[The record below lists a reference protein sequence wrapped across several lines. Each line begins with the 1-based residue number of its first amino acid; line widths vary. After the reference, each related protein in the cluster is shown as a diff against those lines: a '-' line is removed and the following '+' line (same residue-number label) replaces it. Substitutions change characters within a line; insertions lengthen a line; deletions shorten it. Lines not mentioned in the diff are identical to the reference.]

1 MSIELLNPKSA
12 ADVDAVV
19 QLQEEYLGDGPIVM
33 LGRRFLRDF
42 YYPELIEDGLLECA
56 ICKAN
61 GRVVAFIS
69 WTRFPEGFMMQGIR
83 GHFFLLSWIMLKQV
97 LTQPSSLK
105 DIFAAL
111 KIVRERSNGSKTKD
125 SRGTAEAISM
135 VVLPQY
141 QKHVPPG
148 GKSRLTVRL
157 FEELGA
163 RLRASGMKRVTFLV
177 KPENRASNIFFS
189 AIGCQF
195 EKVTEFG
202 LQVHKYTYS
211 LEQQTAALGTE

>member
-1 MSIELLNPKSA
+1 MSIELLDAKSA
-12 ADVDAVV
+12 ADVDAVA
-19 QLQEEYLGDGPIVM
+19 QLQEEYLGDGPVVM

-56 ICKAN
+56 VCKAN

-69 WTRFPEGFMMQGIR
+69 WTRFPDGFMMQGIR
-83 GHFFLLSWIMLKQV
+83 GHFFLLSWIMIKQV
-97 LTQPSSLK
+97 VTQPSSLK
-105 DIFAAL
+105 HILGAL
-111 KIVRERSNGSKTKD
+111 KIVSERSTGSKK
-125 SRGTAEAISM
+125 SAPGTAEAISI

-148 GKSRLTVRL
+148 AKSRLTVRL
-157 FEELGA
+157 FEEMGA
-163 RLRASGMKRVTFLV
+163 RLRARGMKRVTFLV

-202 LQVHKYTYS
+202 LQVHKYTYN
-211 LEQQTAALGTE
+211 LEQLTVARGAE